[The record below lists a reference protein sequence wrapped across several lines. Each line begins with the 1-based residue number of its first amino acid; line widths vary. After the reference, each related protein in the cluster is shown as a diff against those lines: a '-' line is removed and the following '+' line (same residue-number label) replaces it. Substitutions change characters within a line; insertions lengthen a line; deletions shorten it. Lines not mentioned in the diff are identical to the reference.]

1 MTSIRPSH
9 TPPTPHRPRLLPHL
23 LPHLPP
29 KPLLIAQDLRLL
41 SIMLRAHISLQDA
54 LLTLSHTSQ
63 NTALSSAYKQIL
75 AQLQAGVS
83 LPKAIEPYAHIFSP
97 MGIALL
103 HSGAQS
109 SELDSIVEILARY
122 FQTIAKNRANFLK
135 ALFYPI
141 FVLLGIAVAFIIIAL
156 FVIPEFSALFAS
168 FDTVLPLSTRTLIA
182 VSSLVQEFWWGLGLA
197 GLALL
202 YVGVVSVRKKNAL
215 YTATLGL
222 LLRAPLLGRLLL
234 YRELWGY
241 FLGFFYLYQAHI
253 DFDTSLPIALQS
265 VQNPTLQ
272 RALSISCER
281 VARGDALDR
290 AFASCA
296 YIDTTLQSF
305 LATAQKSGELE
316 CILELCA
323 QYCHDMYEQQIARIL
338 ALIEPF
344 STIIIALFVSWL
356 AFGIFLP
363 IWELGGISL

>member
-63 NTALSSAYKQIL
+63 NAALSSVYKQIL

-156 FVIPEFSALFAS
+156 FVIPEFSTLFAS
-168 FDTVLPLSTRTLIA
+168 FDAVLPLSTRTLIA

-215 YTATLGL
+215 YTATLAL

-281 VARGDALDR
+281 VTRGDALDR